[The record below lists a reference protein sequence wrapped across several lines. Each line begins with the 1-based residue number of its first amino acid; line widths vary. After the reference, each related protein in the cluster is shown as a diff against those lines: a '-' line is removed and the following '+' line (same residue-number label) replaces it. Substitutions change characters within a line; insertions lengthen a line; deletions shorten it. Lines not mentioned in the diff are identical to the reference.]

1 MLESFAR
8 FVTEHLGLCLA
19 FGGIIFFCAL
29 GAGYLVGNNTL
40 NSRVDDDIKKLIER
54 LKYDGA
60 IRSSIIDNVN
70 LGVIAYDSTGLVYSN
85 ETLKEFPEFL
95 AGADVLPQDI
105 NAFLDKYEKDNHLKS
120 NYLLNAE
127 NDDSVIR
134 ANYVSQRKIYEIKIL
149 HRNVEGRRLDII
161 IVDDI
166 TQVKDDERRQ
176 KDLAANVSHEL
187 KTPLTVIRAS
197 EFFVNNITPENMPSY
212 DDLIKWGNRIIANA
226 VRMQDIVQDF
236 LILSMCSQ
244 SVQMNI
250 IDLGEVISKAVGNLT
265 DYPNRD
271 KVNIIVPDKM
281 YYPLVFGNSNLLMRV
296 VINLLT
302 NAVKYIDYEGK
313 TEPNEINISVVEIGE
328 RIGIQVSDNGR
339 GIPEK
344 DIDHL
349 FERFFRVDNSGSRDV
364 GGSGIGL
371 SIAKDVADMHDGT
384 INVTSAMN
392 QGSTFTFVLPQ
403 AAGAFESIYDDAA
416 TGVVSEAPYYRTAA
430 EFMAVQ
436 AVEAVRSMGYD
447 DVEEKAS
454 VFEKTPFKDKTAHDK
469 ALAELIAAM
478 GKERYTD
485 LVDELTY
492 IEPEF
497 DDEDMEGFD
506 DEEGFDEET
515 EEIPASAPSVRQTPR
530 LSEEFMKELD
540 EERSSE
546 EIDKEE
552 ARRIL
557 TQPILPRVV
566 PQNEGSVLQSD
577 DKSKESITIHP
588 KTEKKL
594 YNNNGAKSGK
604 KKTKLFDLPGKESKS
619 SPEVPSG
626 EPEIQSAVRKVL
638 DEATPLTPKQ

>member
-236 LILSMCSQ
+236 LIR
-244 SVQMNI
+244 N
-250 IDLGEVISKAVGNLT
+250 
-265 DYPNRD
+265 
-271 KVNIIVPDKM
+271 
-281 YYPLVFGNSNLLMRV
+281 
-296 VINLLT
+296 
-302 NAVKYIDYEGK
+302 
-313 TEPNEINISVVEIGE
+313 
-328 RIGIQVSDNGR
+328 
-339 GIPEK
+339 
-344 DIDHL
+344 
-349 FERFFRVDNSGSRDV
+349 
-364 GGSGIGL
+364 
-371 SIAKDVADMHDGT
+371 
-384 INVTSAMN
+384 
-392 QGSTFTFVLPQ
+392 
-403 AAGAFESIYDDAA
+403 
-416 TGVVSEAPYYRTAA
+416 
-430 EFMAVQ
+430 
-436 AVEAVRSMGYD
+436 
-447 DVEEKAS
+447 
-454 VFEKTPFKDKTAHDK
+454 
-469 ALAELIAAM
+469 
-478 GKERYTD
+478 
-485 LVDELTY
+485 
-492 IEPEF
+492 
-497 DDEDMEGFD
+497 
-506 DEEGFDEET
+506 
-515 EEIPASAPSVRQTPR
+515 
-530 LSEEFMKELD
+530 
-540 EERSSE
+540 
-546 EIDKEE
+546 
-552 ARRIL
+552 
-557 TQPILPRVV
+557 
-566 PQNEGSVLQSD
+566 
-577 DKSKESITIHP
+577 
-588 KTEKKL
+588 
-594 YNNNGAKSGK
+594 
-604 KKTKLFDLPGKESKS
+604 
-619 SPEVPSG
+619 
-626 EPEIQSAVRKVL
+626 
-638 DEATPLTPKQ
+638 